1 MKIHVEITNSEM
13 DSLKKMLRAA
23 LKAAKKAGLDMDV
36 DIATQVENVANQ
48 FKNGVLDKSW
58 DPFVVWNALD
68 SITAVIEH
76 VGAWL
81 IQTLKMVKGLG
92 KITAKYD
99 KRIKQYIEYTKNM

>member
-1 MKIHVEITNSEM
+1 MKIRVEITNSEM

-23 LKAAKKAGLDMDV
+23 LKCAKKAGLDMDV
-36 DIATQVENVANQ
+36 DITTQVESVSNQ
-48 FKNGVLDKSW
+48 FTNGVLDKSF

-76 VGAWL
+76 IGVWV

-92 KITAKYD
+92 KITKKYD
-99 KRIKQYIEYTKNM
+99 KRIKDYLESTKNM